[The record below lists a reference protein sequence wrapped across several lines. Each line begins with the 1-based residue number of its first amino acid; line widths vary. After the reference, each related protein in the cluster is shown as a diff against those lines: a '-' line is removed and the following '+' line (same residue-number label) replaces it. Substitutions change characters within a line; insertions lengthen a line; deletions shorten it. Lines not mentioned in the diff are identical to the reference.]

1 MKGGVKSPFAK
12 KEKIMKYTILRDTVA
27 GGKKVSA
34 GDVVELSEEEGN
46 ILESYGKAAK
56 GGESKSEKKDRSVG
70 LESSEK
76 PKVTKRKSK

>member
-12 KEKIMKYTILRDTVA
+12 KERIMKYTILKNTVA

-34 GDVVELSEEEGN
+34 GDVVELSNDEGK
-46 ILESYGKAAK
+46 ILESYGKAEKAK
-56 GGESKSEKKDRSVG
+56 ESKVEKKDRSVG
-70 LESSEK
+70 LENSEQ